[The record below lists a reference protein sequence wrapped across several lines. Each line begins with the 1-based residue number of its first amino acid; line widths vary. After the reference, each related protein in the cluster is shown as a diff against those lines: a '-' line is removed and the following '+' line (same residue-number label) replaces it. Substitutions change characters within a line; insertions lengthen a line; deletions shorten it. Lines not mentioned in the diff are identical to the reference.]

1 MRTATTA
8 APGADMSRANLDC
21 ADKLVKR
28 GRTVVYGGL
37 RGSVQRVRT
46 GRCLVLFSSYREA
59 GRTQEWV
66 RCSAVQVVPS

>member
-46 GRCLVLFSSYREA
+46 GRCLVRWASFRES
-59 GRTQEWV
+59 GRSQEWLA
-66 RCSAVQVVPS
+66 CAAVQVVA